1 MVPTHLIWES
11 PKKERWC
18 SWMLDS
24 FWHWY
29 LTHISVDDY
38 IGKTKVWKSN
48 RYVASLG
55 PQQTNKCEDISEGQ
69 QAMFSLVLDPLVQW
83 VSPDLSCNV
92 QLSPDLSSYVQ
103 MYPDMFSNVR
113 PCPDRSSHIQFQELF
128 PSLQTPAPLIKS
140 RYKSN
145 TEQKYWELSNPISP
159 LLKTHWIVDTTRK
172 NHCFIFRVKSRGIA

>member
-1 MVPTHLIWES
+1 M
-11 PKKERWC
+11 
-18 SWMLDS
+18 
-24 FWHWY
+24 
-29 LTHISVDDY
+29 
-38 IGKTKVWKSN
+38 
-48 RYVASLG
+48 G

-83 VSPDLSCNV
+83 VSPDMSCNV

-103 MYPDMFSNVR
+103 IYPDMFSNVR

-172 NHCFIFRVKSRGIA
+172 NHCFIFRVNPEALLNKQTNKQKLMFRALLKEKYWKSVHNRCARLIYTLW